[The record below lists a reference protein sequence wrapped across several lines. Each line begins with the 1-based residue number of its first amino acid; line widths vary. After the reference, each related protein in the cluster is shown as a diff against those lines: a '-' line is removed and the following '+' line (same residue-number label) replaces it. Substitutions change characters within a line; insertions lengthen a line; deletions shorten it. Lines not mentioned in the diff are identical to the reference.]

1 MGKSVTSSLLL
12 FLIIGI
18 VVLMIAR
25 FISMPSIVNSNYQS
39 SNTIQDSS
47 WNGPSLYIETQPTG
61 EERQLIIYGE
71 ELIAHTSR
79 YFGPR
84 GSIAHLTNGMNC
96 QNCHLDAGK
105 KAWSNNY
112 GAVYST
118 YPKFRDRSGRVESIY
133 KRVSDCMERSL
144 NGWALD
150 SNSKEFKAI
159 YTYIKWLGKDVKKG
173 VKPIGSG
180 IEKLPFL
187 DRAANAEN
195 GRAIYI
201 SKCQSC
207 HGKNGEG
214 QLASDSIEYIYPPL
228 WGAKSFNNG
237 AGLFRISSFAGYIK
251 NCMPFQ
257 LASHNAPSL
266 TNDESW
272 DVAAFVISQPR
283 PELDQRHDWPDISKK
298 PVDFPFGPYAD
309 GFSENQHKYGP
320 FKPIVEKRKDL
331 STTKSFK

>member
-1 MGKSVTSSLLL
+1 
-12 FLIIGI
+12 
-18 VVLMIAR
+18 
-25 FISMPSIVNSNYQS
+25 
-39 SNTIQDSS
+39 
-47 WNGPSLYIETQPTG
+47 
-61 EERQLIIYGE
+61 
-71 ELIAHTSR
+71 
-79 YFGPR
+79 
-84 GSIAHLTNGMNC
+84 
-96 QNCHLDAGK
+96 
-105 KAWSNNY
+105 
-112 GAVYST
+112 
-118 YPKFRDRSGRVESIY
+118 
-133 KRVSDCMERSL
+133 MERSL

-266 TNDESW
+266 TNEESW

-298 PVDFPFGPYAD
+298 PVDHPFGPYAD
-309 GFSENQHKYGP
+309 AFTEVQHKYGP
-320 FKPIVEKRKDL
+320 FKPIVEAQKKMEEAVKQKV
-331 STTKSFK
+331 SSEKK